1 MRSRLFLAVLL
12 LGPAVSA
19 APKVA
24 KAAKAAPTP
33 ALAVSCETAEA
44 LTEDEAK
51 PFPEELQRAFDG
63 IVRAELAQGGP
74 TAGFSVGVSLR
85 EQRWVCAYGLRD
97 LAKRLPATP
106 RTTYR
111 MASITKSFTAV
122 AVLRLAE
129 RGKLSLDAD
138 IRELV
143 PTYPEKQWKVTVRD
157 LLGHLSGVP
166 TYDGP
171 NAGDNVKPV
180 TTTEAI
186 ALFAH
191 KPLVAEPGT
200 RYVYSTWGYNLLGA
214 AVETASGKSYGDY
227 LREAVFEEAGME
239 HTALDDFRTRDEHH
253 AAGYRVGKGGKLVP
267 SEYLDVSSRFGG
279 GGTRATVGDML
290 AFGRAMVKHD
300 DTLVFHATKGRM
312 QTSMSTRDGK
322 LTDYGMGFATYP
334 VRGHYIVAHAGGQPE
349 TSALL
354 SMLPAEDT
362 VIALVTNVENEAKR
376 LRRVTYRLLE
386 VVLDEGTVRRDVHFA
401 DPTDAVVYE
410 GMSRITSYGL
420 AYHAWATRGPGTL
433 PPEKDLPG
441 AFARVAELLERSTVA
456 KNPRAALERVRSGHD
471 PRSDSVFIRVG
482 THMARTVEKAL
493 GAERLRGYPA
503 RGTLAFFSDYMAACE
518 AAKADCPAAL
528 RFTEPVR
535 ADLRRFETGWK
546 RAELPVLRHQRLDEL
561 KDPEQLWPTLEQA
574 TAAAPELHPD
584 YTDELVRIAERFT
597 RPEQKMRWLERA
609 VALQPQSVE
618 ARLTLAE
625 ALLATKKEALAM
637 EQVRAASEAL
647 EGGTALSPQG
657 LMKRVAQA
665 DSPQVARGLLRAGV
679 VLHPGAPEL
688 WEALAKR
695 EQALGNPSGARE
707 SLKQARRARTLPPP
721 AVQALTPRTAGEQS
735 PVPDDAGLVRQRH
748 QERAAAPAASAPT
761 P

>member
-19 APKVA
+19 APKSP
-24 KAAKAAPTP
+24 KAPKAAP
-33 ALAVSCETAEA
+33 A
-44 LTEDEAK
+44 LTCEHPGPVSATDAK
-51 PFPEELQRAFDG
+51 PFPPELQRAFDG

-74 TAGFSVGVSLR
+74 TAGFSVGVSLG
-85 EQRWVCAYGLRD
+85 EQRWVCGYGLRNV
-97 LAKRLPATP
+97 AKRLPATP

-111 MASITKSFTAV
+111 LASITKSFTAV
-122 AVLRLAE
+122 AVLQLAE
-129 RGKLSLDAD
+129 KGKLDLGAD
-138 IRELV
+138 IRSLV
-143 PTYPEKQWKVTVRD
+143 PTYPEKQWTVTVRD

-180 TTTEAI
+180 TPTEAI
-186 ALFAH
+186 ALFAS

-200 RYVYSTWGYNLLGA
+200 RYVYSTWGFNLLGA
-214 AVETASGKSYGDY
+214 AVETASGKPYGDY
-227 LREAVFEEAGME
+227 LREHVFGPAGMT
-239 HTALDDFRTRDEHH
+239 HAALDDFRTRDEHH
-253 AAGYRVGKGGKLVP
+253 AAGYRVGRAGKLVP
-267 SEYLDVSSRFGG
+267 SEYLDVSSRFAG
-279 GGTRATVGDML
+279 GGTRGTVEDLLG
-290 AFGRAMVKHD
+290 FGRAVVEHK
-300 DTLVFHATKGRM
+300 LVSRETMGRI

-354 SMLPAEDT
+354 TMLPAEDT

-386 VVLDEGTVRRDVHFA
+386 AVLDEGTVRRDVHFA

-420 AYHAWATRGPGTL
+420 AYHTWATRGPGTL

-441 AFARVAELLERSTVA
+441 AFARVSELLDRSTVA

-482 THMARTVEKAL
+482 AHMARTVEKAL
-493 GAERLRGYPA
+493 GAERLRTYPA
-503 RGTLAFFSDYMAACE
+503 QGVLAFFSDYMAACE
-518 AAKADCPAAL
+518 AAKADCPEAL
-528 RFTEPVR
+528 RFAEPLR

-546 RAELPVLRHQRLDEL
+546 RAQLPALQRQRLDEL
-561 KDPEQLWPTLEQA
+561 TDPEQLWPALEKA
-574 TAAAPELHPD
+574 TASATDPHPD
-584 YTDELVRIAERFT
+584 YTDEFVRIAERFAA
-597 RPEQKMRWLERA
+597 RGKPELRMRWLERA

-618 ARLTLAE
+618 ARLALAE
-625 ALLATKKEALAM
+625 ALLATKKEALAT
-637 EQVRAASEAL
+637 EHVRAASALL

-665 DSPQVARGLLRAGV
+665 DSPVVARGLLRAGV
-679 VLHPGAPEL
+679 ALHPGSPEL

-695 EQALGNPSGARE
+695 ERALGNTAGARE
-707 SLKQARRARTLPPP
+707 SLKQARRARELPPT
-721 AVQALTPRTAGEQS
+721 AVQALTPRAAGEQS

-748 QERAAAPAASAPT
+748 PERAAASAPT